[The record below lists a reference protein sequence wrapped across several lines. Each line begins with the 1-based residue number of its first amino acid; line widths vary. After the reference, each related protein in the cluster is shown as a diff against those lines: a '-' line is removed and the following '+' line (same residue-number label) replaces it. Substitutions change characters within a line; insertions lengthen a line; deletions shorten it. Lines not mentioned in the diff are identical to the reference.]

1 MLLGIIDQVLL
12 VLLLVQSIALT
23 YSNAFA
29 YHFLYHSKYQLIVFY
44 LNFLHILYVY
54 PQ

>member
-1 MLLGIIDQVLL
+1 MLLDINDQVFL
-12 VLLLVQSIALT
+12 VLLLVQGIALT

-29 YHFLYHSKYQLIVFY
+29 YHFLYHSKYQLIVLY
-44 LNFLHILYVY
+44 LSFLHILYIY